1 PLPPLTPCHTN
12 LEDKSET
19 EDEDESSDSES
30 EDGASSSDSDSH
42 SQQGSGSCRSSS
54 YTDSDSSSSS
64 SEPRDPVPSFSI
76 RETNFEQ
83 GGLKLKFSAT
93 KTKSNPSQSSSSSDS
108 SSSSSESEEEPKKKP
123 EEEKKSPEAVTFQR
137 KSVRTAVTSRA
148 TKVSESPV
156 EVKGRV
162 GSLPRRSASLRPP
175 LPKPVA
181 TQKKKQ
187 SKPVKKTR
195 PLRKSPRAKRGVT
208 AGGESSSQL
217 SSDDDDDEDEE
228 EEGGGE
234 CRDEI
239 TNLARQL
246 GAEDPDLSISGH
258 LQEINQEDLAAI
270 LPDVGGGSFDGF
282 EEENNGG
289 NGSGAATGRPQVSSP
304 APSHITSSSSESDT
318 EQIVSDVISRIQDD
332 SEPTNK
338 PSRPSQQASKSA
350 EHQIN
355 RNEIGYSSN
364 LLADFVEKTEL
375 LSRGTSSSS
384 SSTGPRGN
392 ENSSGPTSA
401 VDSSAS
407 KRKRGRPPK
416 NTVKSAAAS
425 CKSQNQVSGM
435 PELEAYMRLDCP
447 QSNVSPDSGI
457 QSVAGSPAGHHSL
470 PGSPRSPPP
479 NQNNGPPLLTKA
491 HSPCHIQDCIP
502 SPNDKIT
509 KLVSPPKELKLE
521 NGGKRGPGRP
531 KSHVFQLNTFGRKKR
546 GKRIKRVEL
555 PKKPI
560 VLPPSAAELKVPPY
574 FAGAKT
580 SKSNLPSLPRMSS
593 KRGRGRPKKS
603 PPVLEP
609 IAPLERRIRDASDS
623 SRKCSSLERVPSETS
638 TNKRLDS
645 DNKIPSST
653 TTKGLL
659 RSKEH
664 KHKKRKRSLD
674 FRKLDPAFLKELT
687 RLSET
692 FEKLCVISYPEP
704 KPNITVSLETK
715 TNFAQRSSKR
725 NVRRRRR
732 RREKLVKQAE
742 IVKSDIA
749 DESKSKHDIEKGN
762 KVVNGKVRTPESSPQ
777 KEKQVLVSC
786 DKNSSSEKLKK
797 DVEAPNLKKNKVEPD
812 SKQELSKPVSERP
825 ESIKKND
832 VVINRTS
839 ISSSHK
845 KDDLPTKSSKEALSK
860 AISSLPTKEKD
871 QQSSAVSSLPKE
883 NRSPPVLREKT
894 KERHR
899 KDHAAGLKDKSTL
912 QPASP
917 QTRERPEK
925 GAGKEKS
932 VESLQLK
939 EHRETRHPSP
949 HTAKE
954 PPKDKVNVAQ
964 TSKEKSNMVPQKDKT
979 TVAPQKDKTNV
990 APQKDKTNVAPQ
1002 KDKTNVAPQKD
1013 KTSVA
1018 PQKDKTNPTIHSK
1031 EKTVVQPVLKEK
1043 SVTATSNKEKSTSVV
1058 VVKERISGSPSHRDK
1073 SIIVPPGKEKPS
1085 VIQSVKDKKENVVAQ
1100 LPKEKAVVA
1109 SSPVTSPQASA
1120 KRRIKKTVIE
1130 PPKNKEN
1137 TEQPNN
1143 NEQRLPLKKRHY
1155 HMSTS
1160 ASSCSLSGDLGD
1172 KSDESSDSSKEVTE
1186 SPDESANSSK
1196 CTAESKTSS
1205 SECVE
1210 SAEEP
1215 NAKENIATTPKKRAC
1230 VESEKSSKTK
1240 EKDQGGKDVVAKR
1253 PTLKTA
1259 TPTVVLTP
1267 HSSKRSSSRQAA
1279 LKHVESQETSKTPP
1293 VSPAPVKRSQRI
1305 KLKHDDEKN
1314 HKEEP
1319 SKIIKDDK
1327 NLKDSKESAN
1337 DNDSKTMFKD
1347 DLKSVKQEVKNIKDD
1362 TKLRSQK
1369 PPKTENKM
1377 PDISKCATIGEQVA
1391 ELVAN
1396 AEEEKKDLH
1405 EVPKRTTRSMDEAA
1419 EQKINDI
1426 MRNDKLKHGMSEK
1439 LSGNKHVSTR
1449 SSSKASLDA
1458 IAATLV
1464 ENALSKTPRI
1474 KCERKSLVGVFEP
1487 SNLASDIL
1495 KLPDPDCDVFNTIKN
1510 KLLPDI
1516 AFNVEEEM
1524 KNIKRPME
1532 SLDSSIADAA
1542 EKAKKRKVICD
1553 VRVRVTKLDPADLPK
1568 TSKILN
1574 SSETIETTSAVTGE
1588 KKVENS
1594 AAKPAD
1600 SPDTLAKTSSSPSK
1614 TVAVVATSPKVSPLN
1629 GAPSKMKM
1637 KRKKFNRTG
1646 FPAKKKKKKR
1656 LDVNIVV
1663 DAAVSTTLVS
1673 PPIPQDETKPSAEM
1687 ETEDEPLPPEARCAS
1702 VSLQDSVKE
1711 EIASATDV
1719 STVVET
1725 PTPSTSLPSLSSIE
1739 EDDTLE
1745 KPATL
1750 AEKTELRPA
1759 SKRIMEL
1766 KAKNE
1771 ASERRKRKPGA
1782 DDAVQSQDEHETI
1795 KDGGVSDSSTDL
1807 KSLVGKRL
1815 RKTKEELDDSDA
1827 DSVKMRKKQPRW
1839 RKKYL
1844 PAGLFSDYFKE
1855 DEPRKLN
1862 GNEKV
1867 KSTSTSFN
1875 ALEHEH
1881 GLLPPPAYCA
1891 KWVRQRKIP
1900 FQLPHDIWWLHVH
1913 NQLPGRE
1920 AVPSWN
1926 YKKIRTNVYFDIK
1939 PPYNSEGQAC
1949 NCKPTAE
1956 SSCGD
1961 ECINRMV
1968 YTECSPQSC
1977 PCKEKCSNQKI
1988 QRHEWSPGLMR
1999 FMTKDKGWGVKTKH
2013 SIKKDRF
2020 ILEYVGEVVS
2030 DREFKN
2036 RMASRYQKDTH
2047 HYCLNLDGGLVID
2060 GHRMGGDGRFVNHSC
2075 EPNCEMQKWCVNG
2088 LFRMALF
2095 ALRDI
2100 EPNEE
2105 LTYDYNFSLFNPAEG
2120 QPCKCGS
2127 SRCRGVIGGKSQRI
2141 PVPGAPAPAADEKE
2155 KGQVGRPRKNTGGP
2169 APVGHRRKTNSVD
2182 KKLPKSSKDQ
2192 KSGKDILNAS
2202 ALATVAAR
2210 LSHMTTLKPLTQ
2222 QQKEFIVTNRIFLT
2236 RNLQRVKRRVEKL
2249 RQAVKKGGLLLPDVC
2264 SAPASPASATAIV
2277 SSSTSTSTAAGVS
2290 GAAQPNIKK
2299 EKEGEREVFMTQLN
2313 ALNCPRSMRTRRLA
2327 LAEDNPEMTK
2337 AARLACLFKDL
2348 YAEVTSAK
2356 DESGELLSSHFATL
2370 PSKRKFPL
2378 YYQRIQKPID
2388 FTTIEQNIVTG
2399 EYKTVEAFDEDMN
2412 ALFKNNIRWYG
2423 RTSDLGISAT
2433 RLRKIYNLAK
2443 LDILPKLEELLGETP
2458 PASFIP
2464 AQDDPSG
2471 EEEDVI
2477 HCICGIFRDEG
2488 LMIQCERCLVWQ
2500 HCYCVNANSNVE
2512 NYLCERCSPREVD
2525 YEIPSQE
2532 EPPAP
2537 NQSNYITLLRG
2548 DMQLKQGDTV
2558 YVLRDIVDEESTEVP
2573 KAKHT
2578 YKTIKNW
2585 KYSDCD
2591 IFKIERLWK
2600 DEKGKRFAFGHHYL
2614 RPHETFH
2621 EPTRKFFPNELM
2633 RVPLYEVVPV
2643 ELVMGQC
2650 YVLDLKTFCKGRPI
2664 GSDPD
2669 HLYVCEYRVDKF
2681 ARMFAKI
2688 PKPKHSNVCTKSYAF
2703 ETFDVKLKPQR
2714 TYAPHGMTKEE
2725 IAKASAGTGS
2735 QPQKQNVSRG
2745 RGGRTAQHQVDE
2757 VSQAQ
2762 AVSSSAKA
2770 VKPKPIL
2777 KREDRRE
2784 RLNKLTLRLLAKLP
2798 SKQSPLDLSYLLE
2811 PGRRQRK
2818 KPPLLAS

>member
-1 PLPPLTPCHTN
+1 
-12 LEDKSET
+12 
-19 EDEDESSDSES
+19 
-30 EDGASSSDSDSH
+30 
-42 SQQGSGSCRSSS
+42 
-54 YTDSDSSSSS
+54 
-64 SEPRDPVPSFSI
+64 
-76 RETNFEQ
+76 
-83 GGLKLKFSAT
+83 
-93 KTKSNPSQSSSSSDS
+93 
-108 SSSSSESEEEPKKKP
+108 
-123 EEEKKSPEAVTFQR
+123 
-137 KSVRTAVTSRA
+137 
-148 TKVSESPV
+148 
-156 EVKGRV
+156 
-162 GSLPRRSASLRPP
+162 
-175 LPKPVA
+175 
-181 TQKKKQ
+181 
-187 SKPVKKTR
+187 
-195 PLRKSPRAKRGVT
+195 
-208 AGGESSSQL
+208 
-217 SSDDDDDEDEE
+217 
-228 EEGGGE
+228 
-234 CRDEI
+234 
-239 TNLARQL
+239 
-246 GAEDPDLSISGH
+246 
-258 LQEINQEDLAAI
+258 
-270 LPDVGGGSFDGF
+270 
-282 EEENNGG
+282 
-289 NGSGAATGRPQVSSP
+289 
-304 APSHITSSSSESDT
+304 
-318 EQIVSDVISRIQDD
+318 
-332 SEPTNK
+332 
-338 PSRPSQQASKSA
+338 
-350 EHQIN
+350 
-355 RNEIGYSSN
+355 
-364 LLADFVEKTEL
+364 
-375 LSRGTSSSS
+375 
-384 SSTGPRGN
+384 
-392 ENSSGPTSA
+392 
-401 VDSSAS
+401 
-407 KRKRGRPPK
+407 RKRGRPPK
-416 NTVKSAAAS
+416 NNVKSAAAS

-479 NQNNGPPLLTKA
+479 VQNNGPPLLTKA

-546 GKRIKRVEL
+546 GKRLKRVEL

-580 SKSNLPSLPRMSS
+580 SKSNLPSLPHMSS

-603 PPVLEP
+603 PPILEP
-609 IAPLERRIRDASDS
+609 IVPLEGRNRDASDS
-623 SRKCSSLERVPSETS
+623 SRKCSSLERVPSSERS
-638 TNKRLDS
+638 TNKKLDS
-645 DNKIPSST
+645 ETKTPSLTTTKGLST
-653 TTKGLL
+653 TTKGPM
-659 RSKEH
+659 RNKEH

-692 FEKLCVISYPEP
+692 FEKLCVISSPEL
-704 KPNITVSLETK
+704 KPNSVSLETK
-715 TNFAQRSSKR
+715 TNFAQRSSNR

-732 RREKLVKQAE
+732 RREKLEVKQPE
-742 IVKSDIA
+742 DSKTDST
-749 DESKSKHDIEKGN
+749 EGSKSKNDIEKGSRM
-762 KVVNGKVRTPESSPQ
+762 VNSKGRLPEGSAK

-786 DKNSSSEKLKK
+786 DKNSTPEKPKRE
-797 DVEAPNLKKNKVEPD
+797 VEAPNLKKYKVETD
-812 SKQELSKPVSERP
+812 SKHEVCKPVAEP
-825 ESIKKND
+825 VENMKKND
-832 VVINRTS
+832 DVNRTLV
-839 ISSSHK
+839 SSSQK
-845 KDDLPTKSSKEALSK
+845 KDDLPTKTTKEGTSNSK
-860 AISSLPTKEKD
+860 AVLSSSTKEKD
-871 QQSSAVSSLPKE
+871 QQLSGVISLPKE
-883 NRSPPVLREKT
+883 NRSPPVLREKP
-894 KERHR
+894 KDRHR
-899 KDHAAGLKDKSTL
+899 KDQVASLKEKTTS

-917 QTRERPEK
+917 QTRERSDK
-925 GAGKEKS
+925 VVGKEKAL
-932 VESLQLK
+932 ESLQLNDHK
-939 EHRETRHPSP
+939 ETRTPSP
-949 HTAKE
+949 LSARE
-954 PPKDKVNVAQ
+954 PPKDKVNAGQ
-964 TSKEKSNMVPQKDKT
+964 TSKEKT
-979 TVAPQKDKTNV
+979 HVAL
-990 APQKDKTNVAPQ
+990 
-1002 KDKTNVAPQKD
+1002 
-1013 KTSVA
+1013 
-1018 PQKDKTNPTIHSK
+1018 QKDKTNPIVQPK
-1031 EKTVVQPVLKEK
+1031 ERSAGHPVLKEK
-1043 SVTATSNKEKSTSVV
+1043 TVAGSSNKEKATAVVV

-1073 SIIVPPGKEKPS
+1073 SLIVPPGKEKTS
-1085 VIQSVKDKKENVVAQ
+1085 VIQSSKDRKESVVAQ
-1100 LPKEKAVVA
+1100 LPKEKTPVA
-1109 SSPVTSPQASA
+1109 SSPVTSPQATA
-1120 KRRIKKTVIE
+1120 KRRIKKTIIE

-1137 TEQPNN
+1137 TEQANS

-1155 HMSTS
+1155 HMSTP
-1160 ASSCSLSGDLGD
+1160 SSSNALSSDLGD

-1186 SPDESANSSK
+1186 SPDESTKSK
-1196 CTAESKTSS
+1196 STLESKASS
-1205 SECVE
+1205 NE
-1210 SAEEP
+1210 SIESTEDLD
-1215 NAKENIATTPKKRAC
+1215 AKEPIATTPKKRAC
-1230 VESEKSSKTK
+1230 VETEKKTVQPTKSK
-1240 EKDQGGKDVVAKR
+1240 EKDQGGKEAVTKR
-1253 PTLKTA
+1253 PIQKTA
-1259 TPTVVLTP
+1259 TPSVVLTP
-1267 HSSKRSSSRQAA
+1267 QASKRSSTRQAA
-1279 LKHVESQETSKTPP
+1279 LKQVESQETPRTPP
-1293 VSPAPVKRSQRI
+1293 TSPAPVKRSQRI
-1305 KLKHDDEKN
+1305 KLKHEDEKN
-1314 HKEEP
+1314 QKEEP
-1319 SKIIKDDK
+1319 SKSVKDDK
-1327 NLKDSKESAN
+1327 HLRDSVDTPNDDDSKALL
-1337 DNDSKTMFKD
+1337 KD
-1347 DLKSVKQEVKNIKDD
+1347 DLKSAKQDLKNIKDD
-1362 TKLRSQK
+1362 PKLRSLKLQ
-1369 PPKTENKM
+1369 KTENKI
-1377 PDISKCATIGEQVA
+1377 PDINKSATIGEQVA
-1391 ELVAN
+1391 ELVAI

-1405 EVPKRTTRSMDEAA
+1405 EAPKRTTRSMDEAT

-1426 MRNDKLKHGMSEK
+1426 MRNDKLKHGISDK
-1439 LSGNKHVSTR
+1439 LSGMKHVSTR

-1458 IAATLV
+1458 IAASLV

-1495 KLPDPDCDVFNTIKN
+1495 KLPDPDCDVLNTIKN
-1510 KLLPDI
+1510 KLLPEI

-1524 KNIKRPME
+1524 KNIKRPM
-1532 SLDSSIADAA
+1532 DSVDTSVADAA

-1553 VRVRVTKLDPADLPK
+1553 LRVRVTKLDPADLPK
-1568 TSKILN
+1568 TSKVLQLSDVMET
-1574 SSETIETTSAVTGE
+1574 SSTVTTET
-1588 KKVENS
+1588 KPVENS
-1594 AAKPAD
+1594 AAKPTD
-1600 SPDTLAKTSSSPSK
+1600 SAVNSFEKTNSTPSK
-1614 TVAVVATSPKVSPLN
+1614 SVVVVATSPKTSPQSS
-1629 GAPSKMKM
+1629 GAPSKMKI

-1646 FPAKKKKKKR
+1646 FPVKKKKKKR
-1656 LDVNIVV
+1656 LEVVTSV
-1663 DAAVSTTLVS
+1663 DAVVSPTLVS
-1673 PPIPQDETKPSAEM
+1673 PPNLHDKPKPSTDM
-1687 ETEDEPLPPEARCAS
+1687 ETEDEPLPLGARCAS
-1702 VSLQDSVKE
+1702 VSLHDSVKE
-1711 EIASATDV
+1711 EIT
-1719 STVVET
+1719 STSVLETTPVPSISLTT
-1725 PTPSTSLPSLSSIE
+1725 PTSKEE
-1739 EDDTLE
+1739 EDISD
-1745 KPATL
+1745 KPAML

-1771 ASERRKRKPGA
+1771 ASERRKRKPGT
-1782 DDAVQSQDEHETI
+1782 DDAVQSQDEHEAV
-1795 KDGGVSDSSTDL
+1795 KDGGGSDSSTDL

-1815 RKTKEELDDSDA
+1815 RRTKEELDDSDA
-1827 DSVKMRKKQPRW
+1827 DSVKIRKKQPRW

-1855 DEPRKLN
+1855 DEPRKPN

-1867 KSTSTSFN
+1867 KSTSTSYN

-1881 GLLPPPAYCA
+1881 GLLPPPTYCA

-1939 PPYNSEGQAC
+1939 PPYNYEGQAC

-1968 YTECSPQSC
+1968 YTECSPQLC

-2013 SIKKDRF
+2013 SITKDSF

-2105 LTYDYNFSLFNPAEG
+2105 LTYDYNFSLFNPSEG

-2127 SRCRGVIGGKSQRI
+2127 GKCRGVIGGKSQRI
-2141 PVPGAPAPAADEKE
+2141 PVPGAPLPVVDEKVP
-2155 KGQVGRPRKNTGGP
+2155 GQVGRPRKNTGAA
-2169 APVGHRRKTNSVD
+2169 APIGHRRKTNSVD

-2192 KSGKDILNAS
+2192 KSGKDMLNAS

-2222 QQKEFIVTNRIFLT
+2222 QQKEFIIDNRIFLT

-2264 SAPASPASATAIV
+2264 SAPASPASATATV
-2277 SSSTSTSTAAGVS
+2277 SSSTSSSTAAGTS
-2290 GAAQPNIKK
+2290 GGAQPNIKK

-2356 DESGELLSSHFATL
+2356 DESGELLSSHFTTL

-2388 FTTIEQNIVTG
+2388 FTTVEQNIVTG

-2443 LDILPKLEELLGETP
+2443 LDIIPKLEELLGEAP

-2500 HCYCVNANSNVE
+2500 HCYCVNANSNVD

-2558 YVLRDIVDEESTEVP
+2558 YVLRDIVNEESTEVP

-2650 YVLDLKTFCKGRPI
+2650 YVLDLKTYCKGRPI
-2664 GSDPD
+2664 GCDPE

-2725 IAKASAGTGS
+2725 IAKASSGVGS

-2762 AVSSSAKA
+2762 AASSAKA

-2777 KREDRRE
+2777 KKEDRRE